1 MSSVRFSISIK
12 VRIRV
17 RVGFMIRFSVG
28 NRVLRLSF
36 GFTFGLML
44 D

>member
-28 NRVLRLSF
+28 NRVLR
-36 GFTFGLML
+36 
-44 D
+44 